1 MGSRRQERVAAL
13 LRHAIAGALIRE
25 VKDPRLR
32 GVAVTGVD
40 VSGDLRAARVYY
52 RVLAAADQPRV
63 HSGLER
69 AGPFIQARVGR
80 EAGLRFT
87 PTLRFVYD
95 PAPDRAQRVDEL
107 LRDAPPERD
116 R

>member
-1 MGSRRQERVAAL
+1 MGSRRQERVGAL
-13 LRHAIAGALIRE
+13 LHHAIAEALIRD

-32 GVAVTGVD
+32 GVTVTGVD
-40 VSGDLRAARVYY
+40 ITGDLRAARVYY
-52 RVLAAADQPRV
+52 RVLAGVDQPRV
-63 HSGLER
+63 QTGLER
-69 AGPFIQARVGR
+69 AGSFIQARVGR

-87 PTLRFVYD
+87 PTLHFVYD

-107 LRDAPPERD
+107 LRDASLERD